1 MAKTSKNILDEARK
15 EIKQIDI
22 DEARLLLDKGAKIID
37 VRESDEWR
45 QGHIPQA
52 IGIPRG
58 FLEIRVEEKVPDR
71 KTPVIMQC
79 ASGTRSAYASRAMR
93 ELGYENVYNLTGGFN
108 AWKDRGLPW
117 EADRQ
122 FTQDELT
129 RYSRHFVIPEVG
141 EKGQAKLLDSK
152 VLLLGAGA
160 LGSPVA
166 LYLAA
171 AGVGTLG
178 LVDFDVVDLSN
189 LQRQIIHTVDR
200 IGIPKTE
207 SAQKQIAAMN
217 PGIKVIRHDVRL
229 TSENVMEIIAP
240 YDVIVNCGD
249 NFPTR
254 YLINDACVFAKKP
267 LVDGAIFRFEGNA
280 TVFYADKGGPCY
292 RCLYPEPGAARHGAV
307 VRGGRS
313 ARRAAGS
320 YRIDRGAR
328 SDQAAAR
335 CRASADRQDDL
346 LRHAVGSRLRAYPE
360 DSQGS
365 EHARSAARI
374 RRRPASSTTRDSAD
388 SDQAR
393 TMAHRRMRTPHRRRR
408 RAPRLADHAHNRK
421 VQSGRLI
428 KGAHF
433 FWGRV
438 FSWSCLFWS
447 CGFLKARFFWSE

>member
-22 DEARLLLDKGAKIID
+22 DEARRLLDKGAAIID

-292 RCLYPEPGAARHGAV
+292 RCLYPEPAPPDMAPSCAEAGVLGALPGLIGSIEALEAIKLLLGAGHPLIGKMIYFDTLSDRDY
-307 VRGGRS
+307 VRILKIRKDPACPVCSEHPTQTGLIDYEAFCGLGPS
-313 ARRAAGS
+313 ADNGASSDAHAAPAQAAS
-320 YRIDRGAR
+320 
-328 SDQAAAR
+328 AAAR
-335 CRASADRQDDL
+335 
-346 LRHAVGSRLRAYPE
+346 
-360 DSQGS
+360 
-365 EHARSAARI
+365 
-374 RRRPASSTTRDSAD
+374 
-388 SDQAR
+388 
-393 TMAHRRMRTPHRRRR
+393 
-408 RAPRLADHAHNRK
+408 
-421 VQSGRLI
+421 
-428 KGAHF
+428 
-433 FWGRV
+433 
-438 FSWSCLFWS
+438 
-447 CGFLKARFFWSE
+447 

>member
-22 DEARLLLDKGAKIID
+22 DEARRLLDKGAKIID

-292 RCLYPEPGAARHGAV
+292 RCLYPEPAPPDMAPSCAEAGVLGALPGLIGSIEALEAIKLLLGAGHPLIGKMIYFDTLSDRDY
-307 VRGGRS
+307 VRILKIRKDPACPVCS
-313 ARRAAGS
+313 AHPTQTGLIDYEAFCGLGPSADNGASSDAHAAPAQAAS
-320 YRIDRGAR
+320 
-328 SDQAAAR
+328 AAAR
-335 CRASADRQDDL
+335 
-346 LRHAVGSRLRAYPE
+346 
-360 DSQGS
+360 
-365 EHARSAARI
+365 
-374 RRRPASSTTRDSAD
+374 
-388 SDQAR
+388 
-393 TMAHRRMRTPHRRRR
+393 
-408 RAPRLADHAHNRK
+408 
-421 VQSGRLI
+421 
-428 KGAHF
+428 
-433 FWGRV
+433 
-438 FSWSCLFWS
+438 
-447 CGFLKARFFWSE
+447 